1 MEYTVHLL
9 PHDIDL
15 TVPEGANL
23 LHTITGHDPVPDS
36 PCGGV
41 GKCGKCKV
49 LVNGTEQLA
58 CQTEVREN
66 MTVVV
71 PQKKEDTIVLS
82 EGVAAVSEID
92 PLKKGYLLAVDIGTT
107 TVVCYLLDKET
118 GKEMA
123 NASCLNP
130 QQPFGAD
137 VISRIRAALGGEMQT
152 ITTMIRDA
160 LTELIQKVCTSA
172 GIAPSEVSVISV
184 VGNPAMQQLFLGVNP
199 KNLVEI
205 PFGPVLVKAE
215 TTPAAEY
222 LPILTD
228 AVLLTIPD
236 IAGYVGADTIGC
248 VLSTRMDQHRQ
259 IALMVDIGTNGE
271 MVLGNNERMTACATA
286 AGPALEG
293 ANIRFGMRGAPGAI
307 DHVTWDS
314 EKECLSCHV
323 IGEEKAVGICGSGLI
338 DAIAVALDHKMI
350 NKRGRITSTEERDGD
365 RYIPLCDDIF
375 LTQEDIRQVMLAK
388 GSIAAGIQLMA
399 EHIGIQITDIDV
411 ILLAGAFGS
420 FLNPNSACRIGLL
433 PPELREKVHVVGN
446 AAGSGAKNAVL
457 SQKEFYRTEELVRK
471 IEFIEL
477 ANIPTFQRVFAK
489 QMALKE

>member
-1 MEYTVHLL
+1 MKHNIHLL
-9 PHDIDL
+9 PQDITL
-15 TVPEGANL
+15 TVPDGENL
-23 LHTITGHDPVPDS
+23 LQSLLGQEPAPDS
-36 PCGGV
+36 PCGGA

-49 LVNGTEQLA
+49 LVDGKEQLA
-58 CQTEVREN
+58 CQTVVDRD
-66 MTVVV
+66 MTVVI
-71 PQKKEDTIVLS
+71 PQKKEETIVLS
-82 EGVAAVSEID
+82 EGIAAVKEMD
-92 PLKKGYLLAVDIGTT
+92 PLQEGYLLAVDIGTT

-118 GKEMA
+118 GKELA

-137 VISRIRAALGGEMQT
+137 VISRIRAALGGQMET
-152 ITTMIRDA
+152 ITGMIRDA
-160 LTELIQKVCTSA
+160 LTELIQKVCASA
-172 GIAPSEVSVISV
+172 GIQPSEIGVISI

-205 PFGPVLVKAE
+205 PFGPVLVKAK
-215 TTPAAEY
+215 TAPASDY
-222 LPILTD
+222 LPVLTN
-228 AVLLTIPD
+228 ATLLTIPD

-248 VLSTRMDQHRQ
+248 ILSTRMDQHKQ

-271 MVLGNNERMTACATA
+271 MVLGNQERMTACATA

-307 DHVTWDS
+307 DHVSWD
-314 EKECLSCHV
+314 EENGCLSCHV

-365 RYIPLCDDIF
+365 RFIPLRDDIF

-399 EHIGIQITDIDV
+399 EHLGIGIEEIDV

-420 FLNPNSACRIGLL
+420 FLNPASACRIGLL
-433 PPELREKVHVVGN
+433 PPELLEKVHVVGN

-457 SQKEFYRTEELVRK
+457 SKKEFYRTEELVNK